1 MIDESNDIYDYLRKI
16 VVILNENIVYLF
28 KSLSNINEILVE
40 NKKKENE
47 LEWRLHRLES
57 ILIIK
62 EE

>member
-1 MIDESNDIYDYLRKI
+1 MIDGSNDIYVYLRKI
-16 VVILNENIVYLF
+16 VQILNENIVNLF
-28 KSLSNINEILVE
+28 NSLGKINEILVE

-47 LEWRLHRLES
+47 MEWRLHRLES

>member
-1 MIDESNDIYDYLRKI
+1 MIDESNDIYIYLRKI
-16 VVILNENIVYLF
+16 VHILNENIVNLF

-62 EE
+62 QE